1 MLTADLARSR
11 TRNGSVEPLFIDPA
25 KSQYRE
31 TAQELIDI
39 FEDHLGEP
47 KGDLEET
54 IDQLTIADTDYKI
67 VQGLAK
73 LLTDE
78 CEFETVAAADPQ
90 EIRQALFAKAN
101 ESYPIV
107 RQPTLGDD
115 TQRLEVYSAVADKLG
130 ISLEECY
137 RGMYADLEDNKLLVR
152 FADRTVDK
160 YAGDGSS
167 STTRLTGDSEETYAE
182 DTISVDWMLTRYN
195 LALAQAVL
203 YDATQ
208 MRIRVWDHFNTVF
221 SYVKLFGLMHRIYPI
236 DETGERVES
245 TDVAAG
251 YEAIL
256 DGPASLFSK
265 SRKYGIRM
273 ANLLPAL
280 PLCDRWEMEA
290 EILDG
295 DGGSTN
301 SGSLMFELDHTD
313 GLSSHYS
320 DQDEFDSDL
329 ERTLAQKWER
339 ATTDWELRRED
350 DVLDLGAQ
358 VMIPDF
364 AVEHPDGRR
373 AILEIVGF
381 WTPEYLEEKL
391 AKIEATELD
400 HLLIAVSDRL
410 ECSATDVEE
419 VSDQVL
425 WFKSGIHVYD
435 VVDLAE
441 EFALETDGQKFHSH

>member
-11 TRNGSVEPLFIDPA
+11 TRNGSVEPLFIGPA
-25 KSQYRE
+25 ESRYRE
-31 TAQELIDI
+31 TAQQLIDI
-39 FEDHLGEP
+39 FEGHIGEP

-54 IDQLTIADTDYKI
+54 IDQLTIDDTDYKI

-78 CEFETVAAADPQ
+78 CEFETVATADPQ

-115 TQRLEVYSAVADKLG
+115 TQRLEVYSVVADQLG
-130 ISLEECY
+130 LSLEECY

-152 FADRTVDK
+152 FGDLCVDE
-160 YAGDGSS
+160 YTDEGRS

-182 DTISVDWMLTRYN
+182 DTISVDWLLTRYN

-221 SYVKLFGLMHRIYPI
+221 SYVKLFGLMHRLYPI

-273 ANLLPAL
+273 ANFLPAP
-280 PLCDRWEMEA
+280 PLCDRWEMTA
-290 EILDG
+290 EVLDG

-301 SGSLMFELDHTD
+301 SGSLTFELDQTD

-320 DQDEFDSDL
+320 AQDEFDSDL

-350 DVLDLGAQ
+350 DVLDLGSE

-391 AKIEATELD
+391 AKIEAAELD

-410 ECSATDVEE
+410 DCSATDVEM

-425 WFKSGIHVYD
+425 RFKSGIHVYD

-441 EFALETDGQKFHSH
+441 EYALETDGQKFHSE